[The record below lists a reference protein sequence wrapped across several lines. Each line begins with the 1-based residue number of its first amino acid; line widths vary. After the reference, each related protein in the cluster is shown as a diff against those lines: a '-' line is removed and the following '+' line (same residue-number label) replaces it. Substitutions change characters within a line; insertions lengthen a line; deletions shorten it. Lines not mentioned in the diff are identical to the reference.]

1 MLILKDE
8 EEVNGEQRGQVQPLV
23 KIQVAAEAPGLMGGR
38 GGSQKEDE
46 AWHHEEN
53 PRGSN

>member
-1 MLILKDE
+1 LKDE